1 MDLFGSFAMDLGNLE
16 GDFCIVE
23 LGLDKQEGALCSS
36 TARYHSW
43 EQHLDN
49 KETKFGKVEDNF

>member
-1 MDLFGSFAMDLGNLE
+1 MDLFSSLAMELGNSE
-16 GDFCIVE
+16 MNFGIVE